1 MSKAYFVL
9 SSLFCPMNETDEF
22 ILDAFKQQGLAN
34 DELIGQINEEV
45 NAIPEGEVHDKDLAF
60 MNILL
65 EKTGMPKEEVLG
77 FLSAE
82 LNMESVD
89 LSQVEVSEDVI
100 SILKPEWAKQYEVMP
115 LGQNE
120 VEAEIT
126 FANPLDPDAIDTL
139 STLLGKSINPK
150 LSYRGDILSAIDEAY
165 GNAEETKLHD
175 FFEGMEGEIEIGDG
189 VRPEDVSE
197 EDAPI
202 IKYVHSVIKDALER
216 RASDIHMEPLE
227 KKFRVRFRIDGKLQE
242 QPDPPKRL
250 QPSIISRTKL
260 MANVSLAEKRVPL
273 DGRINVKVGDKV
285 IDLRVSTLPTVHG
298 ESIVMRILDKE
309 SLSLGLPQLGFFSD
323 DQEVFEDVISMPD
336 GIFLV
341 TGPTGSGKSTTL
353 YSALNAINKPDRK
366 IITVEDPVEYEV
378 AGINQVQVRADVGM
392 TFSAALRAMLRQA
405 PNIVMVGEIRDLETA
420 EIAINAS
427 LTGHMVFSTLHTN
440 DAPSAVSRLVDMG
453 VKPFLVSA
461 SLRAALAQ
469 RLVRSICQN
478 CKQPY
483 SPNSSELAVLGIN
496 EEQAT
501 NANFMN
507 GAGCKNCGDKGY
519 RGRKGVFEIFVVNPE
534 LEEMIYHNV
543 SIVELRKKAREM
555 GMRSMR
561 DDGFR
566 KVLAGVTTL
575 DEVLMVTTEEE

>member
-1 MSKAYFVL
+1 
-9 SSLFCPMNETDEF
+9 MNETDEF

-45 NAIPEGEVHDKDLAF
+45 NAIPDGEAHDKDLAF

-89 LSQVEVSEDVI
+89 LSQVEVSEDII
-100 SILKPEWAKQYEVMP
+100 SILKPEWAKKYEVMP

-120 VEAEIT
+120 FEAEIT

-150 LSYRGDILSAIDEAY
+150 LSYRGDILKAIDDAY
-165 GNAEETKLHD
+165 GNAEETKLND

-250 QPSIISRTKL
+250 QPSILSRTKL

-378 AGINQVQVRADVGM
+378 AGINQVQVRTDVGM

-483 SPNSSELAVLGIN
+483 SPNSSELTVLGIN
-496 EEQAT
+496 EEQAA

-561 DDGFR
+561 NDGFR

>member
-1 MSKAYFVL
+1 
-9 SSLFCPMNETDEF
+9 MNPTDEF
-22 ILDAFKQQGLAN
+22 ILDAFKQQGMLSEEVLA
-34 DELIGQINEEV
+34 EITGEVEAEGESLIGGKEL
-45 NAIPEGEVHDKDLAF
+45 AI
-60 MNILL
+60 MNGVL
-65 EKTGMPKEEVLG
+65 EKTGMPESEVVG
-77 FLSAE
+77 FLASE
-82 LNMESVD
+82 LNMDAVD
-89 LSQVEVSEDVI
+89 LTEVNPTEDI
-100 SILKPEWAKQYEVMP
+100 IALLTPEWARKYEAFP
-115 LGQNE
+115 LGATG
-120 VEAEIT
+120 AEIEIV
-126 FANPLDPDAIDTL
+126 FGNPLDQDGFDNLTH
-139 STLLGKSINPK
+139 LLGKTINPK
-150 LSYRGDILSAIDEAY
+150 VAYRGSVLAAIDEAY
-165 GNAEETKLHD
+165 GAAEDRKMKD
-175 FFEGMEGEIEIGDG
+175 FFGGVGDDDIEIGEG
-189 VRPEDVSE
+189 VNPEDVSE

-202 IKYVHSVIKDALER
+202 IKYVHSVIKDALEM

-227 KKFRVRFRIDGKLQE
+227 KKFRIRFRVDGKLRE
-242 QPDPPKRL
+242 QQDPPKRL

-260 MANVSLAEKRVPL
+260 MAKVSLAEKRVPL
-273 DGRINVKVGDKV
+273 DGRINVKVGEKS

-323 DQEVFEDVISMPD
+323 DQATFEKVITLPD

-353 YSALNAINKPDRK
+353 YSALNVINKPDRK
-366 IITVEDPVEYEV
+366 IITVEDPVEYEL
-378 AGINQVQVRADVGM
+378 AGINQVQVRAEVGM
-392 TFSAALRAMLRQA
+392 TFSAALRSMLRQA

-440 DAPSAVSRLVDMG
+440 DAPSSVSRLVDMG

-478 CKQPY
+478 CKEPY
-483 SPNSSELAVLGIN
+483 TASGNELNILGVS
-496 EEQAT
+496 EEQASSAT
-501 NANFMN
+501 FMH
-507 GAGCKNCGDKGY
+507 GAGCAKCGDSGF
-519 RGRKGVFEIFVVNPE
+519 RGRKGVFEIFVINQE
-534 LEEMIYHNV
+534 IEEMIYHNV

-561 DDGFR
+561 EDGFR

-575 DEVLMVTTEEE
+575 DEVLMVTTAEE

>member
-1 MSKAYFVL
+1 
-9 SSLFCPMNETDEF
+9 MNPTDEF
-22 ILDAFKQQGLAN
+22 VLDAFKAQGLAT
-34 DELIGQINEEV
+34 DELIAEIRTAVDSKPDAEE
-45 NAIPEGEVHDKDLAF
+45 EDKDLAV
-60 MNILL
+60 MNELL
-65 EKTGMPKEEVLG
+65 SRTGLPEEEVAN
-77 FLSAE
+77 FLSTE
-82 LNMESVD
+82 LSMETVD
-89 LSQVEVSEDVI
+89 LSQANPTEEVI
-100 SILKPEWAKQYEVMP
+100 ALLTPELARRYQAFP
-115 LGQNE
+115 LGANG
-120 VEAEIT
+120 AEIEIA
-126 FANPLDPDAIDTL
+126 FGNPLDEQVQQDLEFHLKKTV
-139 STLLGKSINPK
+139 NPRVA
-150 LSYRGDILSAIDEAY
+150 YRGAVLHAIDEAY
-165 GNAEETKLHD
+165 GSAEERKMHD
-175 FFEGMEGEIEIGDG
+175 FFEDIGEEDIEIGDG

-202 IKYVHSVIKDALER
+202 IKYVHSVIKDALEM

-227 KKFRVRFRIDGKLQE
+227 KKFRLRFRVDGKLRE

-273 DGRINVKVGDKV
+273 DGRINVKVGNKV

-298 ESIVMRILDKE
+298 ESIVMRILDKD

-323 DQEVFEDVISMPD
+323 DQSTFEQVITMPD

-353 YSALNAINKPDRK
+353 YSALNEINKPDRK

-440 DAPSAVSRLVDMG
+440 DAPSAVSRLIDMG

-483 SPNSSELAVLGIN
+483 EPSASELSLLGVT
-496 EEQAT
+496 EDQVGS
-501 NANFMN
+501 ANFME
-507 GAGCKNCGDKGY
+507 GAGCEKCGNNGF
-519 RGRKGVFEIFVVNPE
+519 RGRKGVFEIFVVNAE
-534 LEEMIYHNV
+534 IEEMIYHNV

-561 DDGFR
+561 EDGFR
-566 KVLAGVTTL
+566 KVLAGITTL
-575 DEVLMVTTEEE
+575 DEVLMVTTAEE

>member
-1 MSKAYFVL
+1 
-9 SSLFCPMNETDEF
+9 MNPTDEF
-22 ILDAFKQQGLAN
+22 VLDAFKAQGLAT
-34 DELIGQINEEV
+34 DELIAEIRTAVDSKPDEEQQ
-45 NAIPEGEVHDKDLAF
+45 DKDLAV
-60 MNILL
+60 MNELL
-65 EKTGMPKEEVLG
+65 SRTGLPEEEVAN
-77 FLSAE
+77 FLSTE
-82 LNMESVD
+82 LSMETVD
-89 LSQVEVSEDVI
+89 LSQANPTEEVI
-100 SILKPEWAKQYEVMP
+100 ALLTPELARRYQAFP
-115 LGQNE
+115 LGANG
-120 VEAEIT
+120 AEIEIA
-126 FANPLDPDAIDTL
+126 FGNPLDEQVQQDLEFHLKKTV
-139 STLLGKSINPK
+139 NPRVA
-150 LSYRGDILSAIDEAY
+150 YRGAVLHAIDEAY
-165 GNAEETKLHD
+165 GSAEERKMHD
-175 FFEGMEGEIEIGDG
+175 FFEDISEEDIEIGDG

-202 IKYVHSVIKDALER
+202 IKYVHSVIKDALEM

-227 KKFRVRFRIDGKLQE
+227 KKFRLRFRVDGKLRE

-273 DGRINVKVGDKV
+273 DGRINVKVGNKV

-298 ESIVMRILDKE
+298 ESIVMRILDKD

-323 DQEVFEDVISMPD
+323 DQSTFEQVITMPD

-353 YSALNAINKPDRK
+353 YSALNEINKPDRK

-483 SPNSSELAVLGIN
+483 EPSASELSLLGVT
-496 EEQAT
+496 EDQVGS
-501 NANFMN
+501 ANFME
-507 GAGCKNCGDKGY
+507 GAGCEKCGNNGF
-519 RGRKGVFEIFVVNPE
+519 RGRKGVFEIFVVNAE
-534 LEEMIYHNV
+534 IEEMIYHNV

-561 DDGFR
+561 EDGFR
-566 KVLAGVTTL
+566 KVLAGITTL
-575 DEVLMVTTEEE
+575 DEVLMVTTAEE

>member
-1 MSKAYFVL
+1 M
-9 SSLFCPMNETDEF
+9 PMNETDEF
-22 ILDAFKQQGLAN
+22 LLDAFKQQGIASDNLVSEIRS
-34 DELIGQINEEV
+34 ELDSNKEMELQ
-45 NAIPEGEVHDKDLAF
+45 DKEAAF
-60 MNILL
+60 MDSLL
-65 EKTGMPKEEVLG
+65 EKTGMEKSEVLR

-82 LNMESVD
+82 LNMDSID
-89 LSQVEVSEDVI
+89 LSEIDISEETF
-100 SILKPEWAKQYEVMP
+100 SILQPDWAKQYEVVP
-115 LGQNE
+115 LSQNE
-120 VEAEIT
+120 VEAEII
-126 FANPLDPDAIDTL
+126 FANPLDPEAIDTI
-139 STLLGKSINPK
+139 SQLLGKSVNPK
-150 LSYRGDILSAIDEAY
+150 LSYRSDVLALIDEAY
-165 GNAEETKLHD
+165 GNAEETKLND
-175 FFEGMEGEIEIGDG
+175 FFEGMEGDIEIGDG
-189 VRPEDVSE
+189 LRAEDVSE

-202 IKYVHSVIKDALER
+202 IKYVHSVIKDALEN

-273 DGRINVKVGDKV
+273 DGRINVKVGEKV

-323 DQEVFEDVISMPD
+323 DQDTFEHVISMPD

-378 AGINQVQVRADVGM
+378 PGINQVQVRSDVGM

-469 RLVRSICQN
+469 RLVRAICQG
-478 CKQPY
+478 CKEPHT
-483 SPNSSELAVLGIN
+483 PNSSELSILGIN
-496 EEQAT
+496 EEQAS
-501 NANFMN
+501 NASFMI
-507 GAGCKNCGDKGY
+507 GHGCSKCGDKGF
-519 RGRKGVFEIFVVNPE
+519 RGRKGVFEIFVVNPD

-566 KVLAGVTTL
+566 KVLSGVTTL

>member
-1 MSKAYFVL
+1 MNVTEEFLTEAFKDQGLVTQESIEQILAEAKAQTDSENRADNGVEFFNLLLAQLGLSKDEVVNFLGAELSMPTTDLSTLSLTPEVL
-9 SSLFCPMNETDEF
+9 SLLPAEHARFYE
-22 ILDAFKQQGLAN
+22 
-34 DELIGQINEEV
+34 
-45 NAIPEGEVHDKDLAF
+45 AIPLGTDGSSID
-60 MNILL
+60 I
-65 EKTGMPKEEVLG
+65 VLG
-77 FLSAE
+77 
-82 LNMESVD
+82 
-89 LSQVEVSEDVI
+89 
-100 SILKPEWAKQYEVMP
+100 
-115 LGQNE
+115 
-120 VEAEIT
+120 
-126 FANPLDPDAIDTL
+126 NPLDHDTIDNL
-139 STLLGKSINPK
+139 SHLLGKPLNP
-150 LSYRGDILSAIDEAY
+150 SVAYRGDVLDAIHQIYGLDEK
-165 GNAEETKLHD
+165 EKEKD
-175 FFEGMEGEIEIGDG
+175 FFDGLGQGDIEIEDN

-202 IKYVHSVIKDALER
+202 IKFVHSVIKDALEK

-227 KKFRVRFRIDGKLQE
+227 KKFRIRFRIDGKLIE

-250 QPSIISRTKL
+250 QPSILSRTKL

-273 DGRINVKVGDKV
+273 DGRINVKVGQKV

-323 DQEVFEDVISMPD
+323 DQTTFERVINMPD

-378 AGINQVQVRADVGM
+378 PGINQVQVRTEVGM

-469 RLVRSICQN
+469 RLVRAICQN
-478 CKQPY
+478 CKGPY
-483 SPNSSELAVLGIN
+483 EPTSAELAVLGIT
-496 EEQAT
+496 EEQASGAT
-501 NANFMN
+501 FMK
-507 GAGCKNCGDKGY
+507 GAGCGKCGDKGY
-519 RGRKGVFEIFVVNPE
+519 RGRKGVFEIFEVNQE
-534 LEEMIYHNV
+534 IEEMIYNNV
-543 SIVELRKKAREM
+543 SIVELRNKAREM

-561 DDGFR
+561 NDGFR
-566 KVLAGVTTL
+566 KVLAGITTL

>member
-1 MSKAYFVL
+1 
-9 SSLFCPMNETDEF
+9 MNPTDEY
-22 ILDAFKQQGLAN
+22 LLEAFSQQGVVNDAMLAEIRQAV
-34 DELIGQINEEV
+34 DAQSEEEV
-45 NAIPEGEVHDKDLAF
+45 GDKDLSF
-60 MNILL
+60 MNLVL
-65 EKTGMPKEEVLG
+65 EKTGTHETDVVN
-77 FLSAE
+77 FLASE
-82 LNMESVD
+82 LNMEPVD
-89 LSQVEVSEDVI
+89 LAEVNPPEE
-100 SILKPEWAKQYEVMP
+100 ILALLSPEWARQYEAFP
-115 LGQNE
+115 LG
-120 VEAEIT
+120 VSGAEIEIV
-126 FANPLDPDAIDTL
+126 FGNPLDEDGLDNLTH
-139 STLLGKSINPK
+139 LLGKTINPK
-150 LSYRGDILSAIDEAY
+150 IAYRGAVLHAIDEAY
-165 GNAEETKLHD
+165 GTAEDRRMNE
-175 FFEGMEGEIEIGDG
+175 FFDGMDASEIEIGDG
-189 VRPEDVSE
+189 VKPEDVSE

-202 IKYVHSVIKDALER
+202 IKYVHSVIKDALEM

-227 KKFRVRFRIDGKLQE
+227 KKFRIRFRVDGKLQE

-273 DGRINVKVGDKV
+273 DGRINVKVGSKV

-309 SLSLGLPQLGFFSD
+309 SLSLGLPQLGFFTD
-323 DQEVFEDVISMPD
+323 DQEIFEGVITLPD

-353 YSALNAINKPDRK
+353 YSALNAINQPDRK

-469 RLVRSICQN
+469 RLVRSICQS
-478 CKQPY
+478 CKEPHTP
-483 SPNSSELAVLGIN
+483 SPSELSVLGIG
-496 EEQAT
+496 EDQVS
-501 NANFMN
+501 NASFMR
-507 GAGCKNCGDKGY
+507 GAGCEKCGDKGF
-519 RGRKGVFEIFVVNPE
+519 RGRKGVFEIFVVNE
-534 LEEMIYHNV
+534 EIEEMIYHNV
-543 SIVELRKKAREM
+543 SIVELRRKAREM

-561 DDGFR
+561 EDGFR

>member
-1 MSKAYFVL
+1 
-9 SSLFCPMNETDEF
+9 MNPTDEF
-22 ILDAFKQQGLAN
+22 IIDAFKEQGMLS
-34 DELIGQINEEV
+34 EEV
-45 NAIPEGEVHDKDLAF
+45 LAEITAEVEAEGDSVLGGKELAIMNGVLA
-60 MNILL
+60 
-65 EKTGMPKEEVLG
+65 KTGMPESEVVS
-77 FLSAE
+77 FLASE
-82 LNMESVD
+82 LNMDAVD
-89 LSQVEVSEDVI
+89 LAEVNPTEDI
-100 SILKPEWAKQYEVMP
+100 IALLTPEWAREYEAFP
-115 LGQNE
+115 LGATG
-120 VEAEIT
+120 AEIEIV
-126 FANPLDPDAIDTL
+126 FGNPLDQDGFDNLTH
-139 STLLGKSINPK
+139 LLGKTINPK
-150 LSYRGDILSAIDEAY
+150 VAYRGSVLAAIDEAY
-165 GNAEETKLHD
+165 GAAEDRKMKD
-175 FFEGMEGEIEIGDG
+175 FFGEVGDDDIEIGDG
-189 VRPEDVSE
+189 IKPEDVSD

-202 IKYVHSVIKDALER
+202 IKYVHSVIKDALEM

-227 KKFRVRFRIDGKLQE
+227 KKFRIRFRVDGKLRE
-242 QPDPPKRL
+242 QQDPPKRL

-273 DGRINVKVGDKV
+273 DGRINVKVGEKS

-323 DQEVFEDVISMPD
+323 DQSTFEKVIALPD

-353 YSALNAINKPDRK
+353 YSALNVINKPDRK

-378 AGINQVQVRADVGM
+378 AGINQVQVRAEVGM
-392 TFSAALRAMLRQA
+392 TFSAALRSMLRQA

-440 DAPSAVSRLVDMG
+440 DAPSSVSRLIDMG

-483 SPNSSELAVLGIN
+483 EATGNELNILGVSEDQASSAS
-496 EEQAT
+496 
-501 NANFMN
+501 FMH
-507 GAGCKNCGDKGY
+507 GAGCAKCGDSGF
-519 RGRKGVFEIFVVNPE
+519 RGRKGVFEIFVVNQE
-534 LEEMIYHNV
+534 IEEMIYHNV

-555 GMRSMR
+555 GMRTMR
-561 DDGFR
+561 EDGFR

-575 DEVLMVTTEEE
+575 DEVLMVTTAEE

>member
-1 MSKAYFVL
+1 MNATEEFLTEAFKEQGLVTEEMVAEILGEAKVL
-9 SSLFCPMNETDEF
+9 EPALSTGLESLDFMNLLLSRLELSTDEVVGF
-22 ILDAFKQQGLAN
+22 LAA
-34 DELIGQINEEV
+34 ELQVEPIDLSAVNLSEEIT
-45 NAIPEGEVHDKDLAF
+45 NL
-60 MNILL
+60 
-65 EKTGMPKEEVLG
+65 
-77 FLSAE
+77 LSAE
-82 LNMESVD
+82 NARKYEALPLGTDGISVD
-89 LSQVEVSEDVI
+89 L
-100 SILKPEWAKQYEVMP
+100 A
-115 LGQNE
+115 LGD
-120 VEAEIT
+120 
-126 FANPLDPDAIDTL
+126 PLDQDAIDNL
-139 STLLGKSINPK
+139 AHLLGKSVNPR
-150 LSYRGDILSAIDEAY
+150 LAYRGDIIEAIAKTY
-165 GNAEETKLHD
+165 GLDQAEKEKD
-175 FFEGMEGEIEIGDG
+175 FFEGLEGGEIQIEDSA
-189 VRPEDVSE
+189 RPEDVSE

-202 IKYVHSVIKDALER
+202 IKFVHSVIKDALEK

-227 KKFRVRFRIDGKLQE
+227 KKFRIRFRIDGKLIE

-273 DGRINVKVGDKV
+273 DGRINVKVGKKV

-323 DQEVFEDVISMPD
+323 DQSLFEKVINMPD

-353 YSALNAINKPDRK
+353 YSALNVINKPDRK

-378 AGINQVQVRADVGM
+378 PGINQVQVRSEVGM

-478 CKQPY
+478 CKEPYQP
-483 SPNSSELAVLGIN
+483 SSAELSVLGITQD
-496 EEQAT
+496 QA
-501 NANFMN
+501 AGASFMK
-507 GAGCKNCGDKGY
+507 GAGCPSCGDKGY

-534 LEEMIYHNV
+534 IEEMIYNNV
-543 SIVELRKKAREM
+543 SIVELRSKAREM

-561 DDGFR
+561 NDGFR
-566 KVLAGVTTL
+566 KVLAGITTL

>member
-1 MSKAYFVL
+1 
-9 SSLFCPMNETDEF
+9 MNPTDEY
-22 ILDAFKQQGLAN
+22 LLEAFSQQGVVNDAMLAEIRQAV
-34 DELIGQINEEV
+34 DAQSEEEV
-45 NAIPEGEVHDKDLAF
+45 GDKDLSF
-60 MNILL
+60 MNLVL
-65 EKTGMPKEEVLG
+65 EKTGTHETDVVN
-77 FLSAE
+77 FLASE

-89 LSQVEVSEDVI
+89 LAEVNPPEE
-100 SILKPEWAKQYEVMP
+100 ILALLSPEWARQYEAFP
-115 LGQNE
+115 LG
-120 VEAEIT
+120 VSGAEIEIV
-126 FANPLDPDAIDTL
+126 FGNPLDEDGLDNLTH
-139 STLLGKSINPK
+139 LLGKTINPK
-150 LSYRGDILSAIDEAY
+150 IAYRGAVLHAIDEAY
-165 GNAEETKLHD
+165 GTAEDRRMNE
-175 FFEGMEGEIEIGDG
+175 FFDGMDASEIEIGDG
-189 VRPEDVSE
+189 VKPEDVSE

-202 IKYVHSVIKDALER
+202 IKYVHSVIKDALEM

-227 KKFRVRFRIDGKLQE
+227 KKFRIRFRVDGKLQE

-273 DGRINVKVGDKV
+273 DGRINVKVGSKV

-309 SLSLGLPQLGFFSD
+309 SLSLGLPQLGFFTD
-323 DQEVFEDVISMPD
+323 DQEIFEGVITLPD

-353 YSALNAINKPDRK
+353 YSALNAINQPDRK

-469 RLVRSICQN
+469 RLVRSICQS
-478 CKQPY
+478 CKEPHTP
-483 SPNSSELAVLGIN
+483 SPSELSVLGIG
-496 EEQAT
+496 EDQVS
-501 NANFMN
+501 NASFMR
-507 GAGCKNCGDKGY
+507 GAGCEKCGDKGF
-519 RGRKGVFEIFVVNPE
+519 RGRKGVFEIFVVNE
-534 LEEMIYHNV
+534 EIEEMIYHVPINDIFHTEMDV
-543 SIVELRKKAREM
+543 DQMIKPFRYKQLTMWYLCTVPLFHFEL
-555 GMRSMR
+555 
-561 DDGFR
+561 
-566 KVLAGVTTL
+566 L
-575 DEVLMVTTEEE
+575 

>member
-1 MSKAYFVL
+1 
-9 SSLFCPMNETDEF
+9 MNPTDEYLLEAF
-22 ILDAFKQQGLAN
+22 GQHGVVNDAMLAEIRQAV
-34 DELIGQINEEV
+34 DAQSEEEV
-45 NAIPEGEVHDKDLAF
+45 GDKDLSF
-60 MNILL
+60 MNMVL
-65 EKTGMPKEEVLG
+65 EKTGTHETDVVN
-77 FLSAE
+77 FLASE

-89 LSQVEVSEDVI
+89 LAEVNPPQE
-100 SILKPEWAKQYEVMP
+100 ILALLSPEWARQYEAFP
-115 LGQNE
+115 LG
-120 VEAEIT
+120 VSGAEIEIV
-126 FANPLDPDAIDTL
+126 FGNPLDEDGLDNLTH
-139 STLLGKSINPK
+139 LLGKTINPK
-150 LSYRGDILSAIDEAY
+150 IAYRGAVLHAIDEAY
-165 GNAEETKLHD
+165 GTAEDRRMNE
-175 FFEGMEGEIEIGDG
+175 FFEGMDASEIEIGDG
-189 VRPEDVSE
+189 VKPEDVSE

-202 IKYVHSVIKDALER
+202 IKYVHSVIKDALEM

-227 KKFRVRFRIDGKLQE
+227 KKFRIRFRVDGKLQE

-273 DGRINVKVGDKV
+273 DGRINVKVGSKV

-309 SLSLGLPQLGFFSD
+309 SLSLGLPQLGFFTD
-323 DQEVFEDVISMPD
+323 DQEIFEGVITLPD

-353 YSALNAINKPDRK
+353 YSALNAINQPDRK

-469 RLVRSICQN
+469 RLVRSICQS
-478 CKQPY
+478 CKEPHTP
-483 SPNSSELAVLGIN
+483 SPSELSVLGIG
-496 EEQAT
+496 EDQVS
-501 NANFMN
+501 NASFMR
-507 GAGCKNCGDKGY
+507 GAGCEKCGDKGF
-519 RGRKGVFEIFVVNPE
+519 RGRKGVFEIFVVNE
-534 LEEMIYHNV
+534 EIEEMIYHNV
-543 SIVELRKKAREM
+543 SIVELRRKAREM

-561 DDGFR
+561 EDGFR

>member
-1 MSKAYFVL
+1 
-9 SSLFCPMNETDEF
+9 MNETDEF
-22 ILDAFKQQGLAN
+22 IIDAFKQQGLAS
-34 DELIGQINEEV
+34 DELIAAITAEINAEPESEV
-45 NAIPEGEVHDKDLAF
+45 GDKDLAL
-60 MNILL
+60 MNSLM
-65 EKTGMPKEEVLG
+65 ERTGMPKQEIINY
-77 FLSAE
+77 LSNE
-82 LNMESVD
+82 LNMEAVD
-89 LSQVEVSEDVI
+89 LEQMNLPDETLQIV
-100 SILKPEWAKQYEVMP
+100 KPEWARKYEVVPIGENGM
-115 LGQNE
+115 
-120 VEAEIT
+120 EIEMV
-126 FANPLDPDAIDTL
+126 FANPLDHDALDNL
-139 STLLGKSINPK
+139 SHLIGKSINPK
-150 LSYRGDILSAIDEAY
+150 FSYRGDVLAMIEQSY
-165 GNAEETKLHD
+165 GNGEESKLND
-175 FFEGMEGEIEIGDG
+175 FFEGMEGGDIEIGDG
-189 VRPEDVSE
+189 VKPEDVSE

-273 DGRINVKVGDKV
+273 DGRINVKVGDKY

-323 DQEVFEDVISMPD
+323 DQETFEQVISMPD

-378 AGINQVQVRADVGM
+378 AGINQVQVRSDVGM

-483 SPNSSELAVLGIN
+483 EPNASELSILGIN
-496 EEQAT
+496 EQQASS
-501 NANFMN
+501 ASFMN
-507 GAGCKNCGDKGY
+507 GAGCAKCSDKGF
-519 RGRKGVFEIFVVNPE
+519 RGRKGVFEIFVVNSE
-534 LEEMIYHNV
+534 IEEMIYHNV

-561 DDGFR
+561 EDGYR

>member
-1 MSKAYFVL
+1 MNVTEEFLTEAFKDQGLVTQESIEQILAEAKAQTDSENRADDGVEFFNLLLAQLGLSKDEVVNFLGAELSMPTTDLSTLSLTPEVL
-9 SSLFCPMNETDEF
+9 SLLPAEHARFYE
-22 ILDAFKQQGLAN
+22 
-34 DELIGQINEEV
+34 
-45 NAIPEGEVHDKDLAF
+45 AIPLGTDGSSID
-60 MNILL
+60 I
-65 EKTGMPKEEVLG
+65 VLG
-77 FLSAE
+77 
-82 LNMESVD
+82 
-89 LSQVEVSEDVI
+89 
-100 SILKPEWAKQYEVMP
+100 
-115 LGQNE
+115 
-120 VEAEIT
+120 
-126 FANPLDPDAIDTL
+126 NPLDHDTIDNL
-139 STLLGKSINPK
+139 SHLLGKPLNP
-150 LSYRGDILSAIDEAY
+150 SVAYRGDVLDAIHKIYGLDEK
-165 GNAEETKLHD
+165 EKEKD
-175 FFEGMEGEIEIGDG
+175 FFDGLGQGDIEIEDN

-202 IKYVHSVIKDALER
+202 IKFVHSVIKDALEK

-227 KKFRVRFRIDGKLQE
+227 KKFRIRFRIDGKLIE

-250 QPSIISRTKL
+250 QPSILSRTKL

-273 DGRINVKVGDKV
+273 DGRINVKVGQKV

-323 DQEVFEDVISMPD
+323 DQTTFERVINMPD

-378 AGINQVQVRADVGM
+378 PGINQVQVRTEVGM

-469 RLVRSICQN
+469 RLVRAICQN
-478 CKQPY
+478 CKGPY
-483 SPNSSELAVLGIN
+483 EPTSAELAVLGIT
-496 EEQAT
+496 EEQASGAT
-501 NANFMN
+501 FMK
-507 GAGCKNCGDKGY
+507 GAGCGKCGDKGY
-519 RGRKGVFEIFVVNPE
+519 RGRKGVFEIFEVNQE
-534 LEEMIYHNV
+534 IEEMIYNNV
-543 SIVELRKKAREM
+543 SIVELRNKAREM

-561 DDGFR
+561 NDGFR
-566 KVLAGVTTL
+566 KVLAGITTL

>member
-1 MSKAYFVL
+1 MNATEEFLTEAFKDQGLVTQESIEQILAEAKAQTDSENRADDGVEFFNLLLAQLGLSKDEVVNFLGAELSMPTTDLSTLSLTPEVL
-9 SSLFCPMNETDEF
+9 SLLPAEHARFYE
-22 ILDAFKQQGLAN
+22 
-34 DELIGQINEEV
+34 
-45 NAIPEGEVHDKDLAF
+45 AIPLGTDGSSID
-60 MNILL
+60 I
-65 EKTGMPKEEVLG
+65 VLG
-77 FLSAE
+77 
-82 LNMESVD
+82 
-89 LSQVEVSEDVI
+89 
-100 SILKPEWAKQYEVMP
+100 
-115 LGQNE
+115 
-120 VEAEIT
+120 
-126 FANPLDPDAIDTL
+126 NPLDHDTIDNL
-139 STLLGKSINPK
+139 SHLLGKPLNP
-150 LSYRGDILSAIDEAY
+150 SVAYRGDVLDAIHQIYGLDEK
-165 GNAEETKLHD
+165 EKEKD
-175 FFEGMEGEIEIGDG
+175 FFDGLGQGDIEIEDN

-202 IKYVHSVIKDALER
+202 IKFVHSVIKDALEK

-227 KKFRVRFRIDGKLQE
+227 KKFRIRFRIDGKLIE

-250 QPSIISRTKL
+250 QPSILSRTKL

-273 DGRINVKVGDKV
+273 DGRINVKVGQKV

-323 DQEVFEDVISMPD
+323 DQTTFERVINMPD

-378 AGINQVQVRADVGM
+378 PGINQVQVRTEVGM

-469 RLVRSICQN
+469 RLVRAICQN
-478 CKQPY
+478 CKGPY
-483 SPNSSELAVLGIN
+483 EPTSAELAVLGIT
-496 EEQAT
+496 EEQASGAT
-501 NANFMN
+501 FMK
-507 GAGCKNCGDKGY
+507 GAGCGKCGDKGY
-519 RGRKGVFEIFVVNPE
+519 RGRKGVFEIFEVNQE
-534 LEEMIYHNV
+534 IEEMIYNNV
-543 SIVELRKKAREM
+543 SIVELRNKAREM

-561 DDGFR
+561 NDGFR
-566 KVLAGVTTL
+566 KVLAGITTL

>member
-1 MSKAYFVL
+1 VA
-9 SSLFCPMNETDEF
+9 
-22 ILDAFKQQGLAN
+22 
-34 DELIGQINEEV
+34 
-45 NAIPEGEVHDKDLAF
+45 
-60 MNILL
+60 
-65 EKTGMPKEEVLG
+65 
-77 FLSAE
+77 
-82 LNMESVD
+82 
-89 LSQVEVSEDVI
+89 
-100 SILKPEWAKQYEVMP
+100 
-115 LGQNE
+115 
-120 VEAEIT
+120 
-126 FANPLDPDAIDTL
+126 
-139 STLLGKSINPK
+139 
-150 LSYRGDILSAIDEAY
+150 YRGDVLDAIHQLY
-165 GNAEETKLHD
+165 GLGEEEKEKD
-175 FFEGMEGEIEIGDG
+175 FLDGLGQGDIEIEDN

-202 IKYVHSVIKDALER
+202 IRFVHSVIKDALEK

-227 KKFRVRFRIDGKLQE
+227 NKFRIRFRIDGKLIE

-250 QPSIISRTKL
+250 QPSILSRTKL

-273 DGRINVKVGDKV
+273 DGRINVKVGQKV

-323 DQEVFEDVISMPD
+323 DQTVFEKVINMPD

-378 AGINQVQVRADVGM
+378 PGINQVQVRTEVGM

-469 RLVRSICQN
+469 RLVRAICQN
-478 CKQPY
+478 CKEPYQPTA
-483 SPNSSELAVLGIN
+483 SELSVLGIT
-496 EEQAT
+496 EEQASG
-501 NANFMN
+501 ASFMK
-507 GAGCKNCGDKGY
+507 GSGCPKCGDKGY
-519 RGRKGVFEIFVVNPE
+519 RGRKGVFEIFVVNQE
-534 LEEMIYHNV
+534 IEEMIYNNV
-543 SIVELRKKAREM
+543 SIVELRRKAREM

-561 DDGFR
+561 NDGFR
-566 KVLAGVTTL
+566 KVLAGITTL

>member
-1 MSKAYFVL
+1 
-9 SSLFCPMNETDEF
+9 MNLTDEF
-22 ILDAFKQQGLAN
+22 ILDAFKQQGLLSEEVLN
-34 DELIGQINEEV
+34 EIINEVGEQS
-45 NAIPEGEVHDKDLAF
+45 EGEVGDKELAI
-60 MNILL
+60 MNGVLA
-65 EKTGMPKEEVLG
+65 KTGMPVQEVVN
-77 FLSAE
+77 FVATE
-82 LNMESVD
+82 MNMDAVD
-89 LSQVEVSEDVI
+89 LDHVNPGEEI
-100 SILKPEWAKQYEVMP
+100 INLLTAEWAREYEAFPIGVS
-115 LGQNE
+115 G
-120 VEAEIT
+120 AEIEIV
-126 FANPLDPDAIDTL
+126 FGNPLDQDGFDNLTH
-139 STLLGKSINPK
+139 LLGKTINPK
-150 LSYRGDILSAIDEAY
+150 VAYRGSVLAAIDEAY
-165 GNAEETKLHD
+165 GAAEDRKMQD
-175 FFEGMEGEIEIGDG
+175 FFGGLGEDEIEIGDG
-189 VRPEDVSE
+189 VKPEDISE

-202 IKYVHSVIKDALER
+202 IKYVHSVIKDALEM

-227 KKFRVRFRIDGKLQE
+227 KKFRIRFRVDGKLRE

-273 DGRINVKVGDKV
+273 DGRINVKVGEKV

-323 DQEVFEDVISMPD
+323 DQSTFENVISLPD

-353 YSALNAINKPDRK
+353 YSALNVINKPDKK

-378 AGINQVQVRADVGM
+378 AGINQVQVRTEVGM
-392 TFSAALRAMLRQA
+392 TFSAALRSMLRQA

-440 DAPSAVSRLVDMG
+440 DAPSSVSRLIDMG

-483 SPNSSELAVLGIN
+483 TPSANELSILEVSED
-496 EEQAT
+496 QAKT
-501 NANFMN
+501 SGFMH
-507 GAGCKNCGDKGY
+507 GAGCPKCGESGF
-519 RGRKGVFEIFVVNPE
+519 RGRKGVFEIFVVNQE
-534 LEEMIYHNV
+534 IEEMIYNNV

-561 DDGFR
+561 EDGFR

-575 DEVLMVTTEEE
+575 EEVLMVTTAEE

>member
-1 MSKAYFVL
+1 
-9 SSLFCPMNETDEF
+9 MNPTDEF
-22 ILDAFKQQGLAN
+22 ILDAFKQQGILSDEALAEITAEVESQGN
-34 DELIGQINEEV
+34 GLIGGKEL
-45 NAIPEGEVHDKDLAF
+45 AI
-60 MNILL
+60 MNGVL
-65 EKTGMPKEEVLG
+65 EKTGMPEDEVVN
-77 FLSAE
+77 FLAGE
-82 LNMESVD
+82 LNMDAVD
-89 LSQVEVSEDVI
+89 LSTLNPTEEVI
-100 SILKPEWAKQYEVMP
+100 SILTPEWARKYEAFP
-115 LGQNE
+115 IG
-120 VEAEIT
+120 ATGSEIEIV
-126 FANPLDPDAIDTL
+126 FGNPLDQDGYDNLTH
-139 STLLGKSINPK
+139 LLGKMINPK
-150 LSYRGDILSAIDEAY
+150 VAYRGTVLAAIDEAY
-165 GNAEETKLHD
+165 GAAEDRKMED
-175 FFEGMEGEIEIGDG
+175 FFGNAGSDDIEIGDG
-189 VRPEDVSE
+189 VKPEDVSE

-202 IKYVHSVIKDALER
+202 IKYVHSVIKDALDS

-227 KKFRVRFRIDGKLQE
+227 KKFRIRFRIDGKLRE
-242 QPDPPKRL
+242 QQDPPKRL

-273 DGRINVKVGDKV
+273 DGRINVKVGDKS

-323 DQEVFEDVISMPD
+323 DQTTFESVIGLPD

-353 YSALNAINKPDRK
+353 YSALNVINTPDRK

-378 AGINQVQVRADVGM
+378 AGINQVQVRTEVGM
-392 TFSAALRAMLRQA
+392 TFSAALRSMLRQA

-440 DAPSAVSRLVDMG
+440 DAPSSVSRLIDMG

-478 CKQPY
+478 CKEPY
-483 SPNSSELAVLGIN
+483 TPSANELSILGVS
-496 EEQAT
+496 EEQASSAT
-501 NANFMN
+501 FMH
-507 GAGCKNCGDKGY
+507 GAGCDRCGDSGF
-519 RGRKGVFEIFVVNPE
+519 RGRKGVFEIFVVNQE
-534 LEEMIYHNV
+534 IEEMIYHNV
-543 SIVELRKKAREM
+543 SIVELRKKSREM
-555 GMRSMR
+555 GMRTMR
-561 DDGFR
+561 EDGFR

-575 DEVLMVTTEEE
+575 DEVLMVTTAED

>member
-1 MSKAYFVL
+1 
-9 SSLFCPMNETDEF
+9 MNETDEF
-22 ILDAFKQQGLAN
+22 LLDAFKQQGIASDDLVSEIRS
-34 DELIGQINEEV
+34 ELDSNKEMELQ
-45 NAIPEGEVHDKDLAF
+45 DKEAAF
-60 MNILL
+60 MDSLL
-65 EKTGMPKEEVLG
+65 EKTGMEKSEVLR

-82 LNMESVD
+82 LNMDSID
-89 LSQVEVSEDVI
+89 LSEIDISEETF
-100 SILKPEWAKQYEVMP
+100 SILQPDWAKQYEVVP
-115 LGQNE
+115 LSQNE
-120 VEAEIT
+120 FEAEII
-126 FANPLDPDAIDTL
+126 FANPLDPEAIDTI
-139 STLLGKSINPK
+139 SQLLGKSVNPK
-150 LSYRGDILSAIDEAY
+150 LSYRSDVLALINEAY
-165 GNAEETKLHD
+165 GNAEETKLND
-175 FFEGMEGEIEIGDG
+175 FFEGMEGDIEIGDG
-189 VRPEDVSE
+189 LRAEDVSE

-202 IKYVHSVIKDALER
+202 IKYVHSVIKDALEN

-273 DGRINVKVGDKV
+273 DGRINVKVGEKV

-323 DQEVFEDVISMPD
+323 DQDTFEHVISMPD

-378 AGINQVQVRADVGM
+378 PGINQVQVRSDVGM

-469 RLVRSICQN
+469 RLVRAICQG
-478 CKQPY
+478 CKEPHI
-483 SPNSSELAVLGIN
+483 PNSSELSILGIN
-496 EEQAT
+496 EEQAS
-501 NANFMN
+501 NASFMI
-507 GAGCKNCGDKGY
+507 GHGCSKCGDKGF
-519 RGRKGVFEIFVVNPE
+519 RGRKGVFEIFVVNPD

-566 KVLAGVTTL
+566 KVLSGVTTL

>member
-1 MSKAYFVL
+1 
-9 SSLFCPMNETDEF
+9 MNETDEL
-22 ILDAFKQQGLAN
+22 ILDAFKQQSLV
-34 DELIGQINEEV
+34 DDKLIGEIQAEINS
-45 NAIPEGEVHDKDLAF
+45 IPESEVTDRDAVF
-60 MNILL
+60 MDTLL
-65 EKTGMPKEEVLG
+65 EKTGMPKAEIINY
-77 FLSAE
+77 LSGE
-82 LNMESVD
+82 LNMEAID
-89 LSQVEVSEDVI
+89 LSDAQLPEETLSLI
-100 SILKPEWAKQYEVMP
+100 KPEWARQYEVVP
-115 LGQNE
+115 IGQNGMELE
-120 VEAEIT
+120 VV
-126 FANPLDPDAIDTL
+126 FANPLDQDSLDNL
-139 STLLGKSINPK
+139 SHLLGKSINPK
-150 LSYRGDILSAIDEAY
+150 FSYRSDVLAAIEEAY
-165 GNAEETKLHD
+165 GNAEENKLND
-175 FFEGMEGEIEIGDG
+175 FFEGMEGEDIEIGDG
-189 VRPEDVSE
+189 VNPEDVSE

-202 IKYVHSVIKDALER
+202 IKYVHSVIKDALEK

-323 DQEVFEDVISMPD
+323 DQEVFEQVISMPD

-378 AGINQVQVRADVGM
+378 AGINQVQVRSDVGM

-405 PNIVMVGEIRDLETA
+405 PNIVMVGETRDLETA

-478 CKQPY
+478 CKQPHT
-483 SPNSSELAVLGIN
+483 PTSSELSILGIT
-496 EEQAT
+496 EAQASS
-501 NANFMN
+501 ASFMN
-507 GAGCKNCGDKGY
+507 GAGCPKCGDKGF
-519 RGRKGVFEIFVVNPE
+519 RGRKGVFEIFVVNSE

-561 DDGFR
+561 NDGFR

-575 DEVLMVTTEEE
+575 DEVLMVTTDEE

>member
-1 MSKAYFVL
+1 
-9 SSLFCPMNETDEF
+9 MNPTDEF
-22 ILDAFKQQGLAN
+22 ILDAFKEQGILSDEALAEITAEVESQGN
-34 DELIGQINEEV
+34 SLIGDKEV
-45 NAIPEGEVHDKDLAF
+45 AI
-60 MNILL
+60 MNGVL
-65 EKTGMPKEEVLG
+65 EKTGMPEAEVVN
-77 FLSAE
+77 FLAGE
-82 LNMESVD
+82 LNMDAVD
-89 LSQVEVSEDVI
+89 LSTLNPTEEIV
-100 SILKPEWAKQYEVMP
+100 SILTPEWARKYEAFP
-115 LGQNE
+115 IG
-120 VEAEIT
+120 ATGSEIEIV
-126 FANPLDPDAIDTL
+126 FGNPLDQDGYDNLTH
-139 STLLGKSINPK
+139 LLGKMINPRVA
-150 LSYRGDILSAIDEAY
+150 YRGTVLAAIDEAY
-165 GNAEETKLHD
+165 GAAEDRKMED
-175 FFEGMEGEIEIGDG
+175 FFGNAGADDIEIGDG
-189 VRPEDVSE
+189 VKPEDVSE

-202 IKYVHSVIKDALER
+202 IKYVHSVIKDALDS

-227 KKFRVRFRIDGKLQE
+227 KKFRIRFRIDGKLRE

-273 DGRINVKVGDKV
+273 DGRINVKVGEKS

-323 DQEVFEDVISMPD
+323 GQTTFESVIGLPD

-353 YSALNAINKPDRK
+353 YSALNVINTPDRK

-378 AGINQVQVRADVGM
+378 AGINQVQVRTEVGM
-392 TFSAALRAMLRQA
+392 TFSAALRSMLRQA

-440 DAPSAVSRLVDMG
+440 DAPSSVSRLIDMG

-461 SLRAALAQ
+461 SLRSALAQ

-478 CKQPY
+478 CKEPY
-483 SPNSSELAVLGIN
+483 TPSANELSILGVS
-496 EEQAT
+496 EEQASSAT
-501 NANFMN
+501 FMH
-507 GAGCKNCGDKGY
+507 GAGCDKCGESGF
-519 RGRKGVFEIFVVNPE
+519 RGRKGVFEIFVVNQE
-534 LEEMIYHNV
+534 IEEMIYHNV
-543 SIVELRKKAREM
+543 SIVELRKKSREM
-555 GMRSMR
+555 GMRTMR
-561 DDGFR
+561 EDGFR

-575 DEVLMVTTEEE
+575 DEVLMVTTAED

>member
-1 MSKAYFVL
+1 
-9 SSLFCPMNETDEF
+9 MNETDEF
-22 ILDAFKQQGLAN
+22 IIDAFKQQGLAT
-34 DELIGQINEEV
+34 DELIAEIKAEIEAEPDNEV
-45 NAIPEGEVHDKDLAF
+45 GDRDLAL
-60 MNILL
+60 MNSLM
-65 EKTGMPKEEVLG
+65 ERTGMPKQEIINY
-77 FLSAE
+77 LSNE
-82 LNMESVD
+82 LNMEAID
-89 LSQVEVSEDVI
+89 LEQI
-100 SILKPEWAKQYEVMP
+100 SLPDEILRLVKPEWARQYEVIP
-115 LGQNE
+115 LGENGTE
-120 VEAEIT
+120 VEMV
-126 FANPLDPDAIDTL
+126 FANPLDHDSLDNL
-139 STLLGKSINPK
+139 SHLLGKSINLK
-150 LSYRGDILSAIDEAY
+150 FSYRGDVLAMIEQAY
-165 GNAEETKLHD
+165 GNGEEAKLND
-175 FFEGMEGEIEIGDG
+175 FFEGMEGENIEIGDG
-189 VRPEDVSE
+189 VKKEDVSE

-227 KKFRVRFRIDGKLQE
+227 KKFRVRFRVDGKLQE

-250 QPSIISRTKL
+250 QPSILSRTKL
-260 MANVSLAEKRVPL
+260 MANVSLAEKRVPQ
-273 DGRINVKVGDKV
+273 DGRINVKVGDKY

-323 DQEVFEDVISMPD
+323 DQETFEQVISMPD

-378 AGINQVQVRADVGM
+378 PGINQVQVRADVGM

-483 SPNSSELAVLGIN
+483 TPNASELSILGIT
-496 EEQAT
+496 EEQANNT
-501 NANFMN
+501 NFMS
-507 GAGCKNCGDKGY
+507 GAGCAKCSDKGF
-519 RGRKGVFEIFVVNPE
+519 RGRKGVFEIFVVNSE
-534 LEEMIYHNV
+534 IEEMIYHNV

-561 DDGFR
+561 EDGFR

-575 DEVLMVTTEEE
+575 DEVLMVTTAEE

>member
-1 MSKAYFVL
+1 
-9 SSLFCPMNETDEF
+9 MNPTDEF
-22 ILDAFKQQGLAN
+22 IIDAFKEQGMLS
-34 DELIGQINEEV
+34 EEV
-45 NAIPEGEVHDKDLAF
+45 LAEITAEVEAEGESVLGGKELAI
-60 MNILL
+60 MNGVLA
-65 EKTGMPKEEVLG
+65 KTGMPESEVVS
-77 FLSAE
+77 FLASE
-82 LNMESVD
+82 LNMDAVD
-89 LSQVEVSEDVI
+89 LAEVNPTEDI
-100 SILKPEWAKQYEVMP
+100 IALLTPEWAREYEAFP
-115 LGQNE
+115 LGATG
-120 VEAEIT
+120 AEIEIV
-126 FANPLDPDAIDTL
+126 FGNPLDQDGFDNLTH
-139 STLLGKSINPK
+139 LLGKTINPK
-150 LSYRGDILSAIDEAY
+150 VAYRGSVLAAIDEAY
-165 GNAEETKLHD
+165 GAAEDRKMKD
-175 FFEGMEGEIEIGDG
+175 FFGEVGDDDIEIGDG
-189 VRPEDVSE
+189 IKPEDVSDA
-197 EDAPI
+197 DAPI
-202 IKYVHSVIKDALER
+202 IKYVHSVIKDALEM

-227 KKFRVRFRIDGKLQE
+227 KKFRIRFRVDGKLRE
-242 QPDPPKRL
+242 QQDPPKRL

-273 DGRINVKVGDKV
+273 DGRINVKVGEKS

-323 DQEVFEDVISMPD
+323 DQSTFEKVIALPD

-353 YSALNAINKPDRK
+353 YSALNVINKPDRK

-378 AGINQVQVRADVGM
+378 AGINQVQVRAEVGM
-392 TFSAALRAMLRQA
+392 TFSAALRSMLRQA

-440 DAPSAVSRLVDMG
+440 DAPSSVSRLIDMG

-478 CKQPY
+478 CKEPY
-483 SPNSSELAVLGIN
+483 EATGNELNILGVSEDQASSAS
-496 EEQAT
+496 
-501 NANFMN
+501 FMH
-507 GAGCKNCGDKGY
+507 GAGCAKCGDSGF
-519 RGRKGVFEIFVVNPE
+519 RGRKGVFEIFVVNQE
-534 LEEMIYHNV
+534 IEEMIYHNV

-555 GMRSMR
+555 GMRTMR
-561 DDGFR
+561 EDGFR

-575 DEVLMVTTEEE
+575 DEVLMVTTAEE

>member
-1 MSKAYFVL
+1 
-9 SSLFCPMNETDEF
+9 MNATEEYLTE
-22 ILDAFKQQGLAN
+22 AFKDQGLVSE
-34 DELIGQINEEV
+34 ELIDQTLEEV
-45 NAIPEGEVHDKDLAF
+45 KNFEPAESSGDDGLDF
-60 MNILL
+60 MNLL
-65 EKTGMPKEEVLG
+65 LSKLELPTEEVVN

-82 LNMESVD
+82 LSMDPIDLSLINPTAEILTLLTPEQARLYEAIPVDMDGTSVD
-89 LSQVEVSEDVI
+89 LV
-100 SILKPEWAKQYEVMP
+100 
-115 LGQNE
+115 LG
-120 VEAEIT
+120 
-126 FANPLDPDAIDTL
+126 NPLDQDGIDNL
-139 STLLGKSINPK
+139 GHILGKSINPRIA
-150 LSYRGDILSAIDEAY
+150 YRGDVLEALHQLYGLSENEKEK
-165 GNAEETKLHD
+165 G
-175 FFEGMEGEIEIGDG
+175 FFEGLGDEDIKIEDS

-202 IKYVHSVIKDALER
+202 IKFVHSVIKDALEK

-227 KKFRVRFRIDGKLQE
+227 KKFRIRFRIDGKLIE

-250 QPSIISRTKL
+250 QPAILSRTKL

-273 DGRINVKVGDKV
+273 DGRINVTVGEKV

-323 DQEVFEDVISMPD
+323 DQNVFEKVINMPD

-353 YSALNAINKPDRK
+353 YSALHAINKPDRK

-378 AGINQVQVRADVGM
+378 PGINQVQVRTEVGM

-469 RLVRSICQN
+469 RLVRAICQN
-478 CKQPY
+478 CKAPY
-483 SPNSSELAVLGIN
+483 QPNSAELAVLGIN
-496 EEQAT
+496 EEQA
-501 NANFMN
+501 ADASFMK
-507 GAGCKNCGDKGY
+507 GAGCAKCGEKGY
-519 RGRKGVFEIFVVNPE
+519 RGRKGVFEIFVVGSE
-534 LEEMIYHNV
+534 IEEMIYNNV
-543 SIVELRKKAREM
+543 SIVELRTKAREM

-561 DDGFR
+561 SDGFR
-566 KVLAGVTTL
+566 KVLAGITTL

>member
-1 MSKAYFVL
+1 MNATEEFLTEAFIEQGLVTRESIEELLNDTQEISSGSVDGSQSSVFMNLLLETLGL
-9 SSLFCPMNETDEF
+9 SS
-22 ILDAFKQQGLAN
+22 
-34 DELIGQINEEV
+34 EEV
-45 NAIPEGEVHDKDLAF
+45 VN
-60 MNILL
+60 
-65 EKTGMPKEEVLG
+65 

-82 LNMESVD
+82 LNMDSIDMALVNPTSEI
-89 LSQVEVSEDVI
+89 LS
-100 SILKPEWAKQYEVMP
+100 LLTPENARRYEAVP
-115 LGQNE
+115 LGTDGTT
-120 VEAEIT
+120 VDVVLG
-126 FANPLDPDAIDTL
+126 NPIDQDAIENL
-139 STLLGKSINPK
+139 EHLLAKPINPK
-150 LSYRGDILSAIDEAY
+150 IAYRESVLDKIAQVYGFDQEAK
-165 GNAEETKLHD
+165 EKE
-175 FFEGMEGEIEIGDG
+175 FFEGFDGEVQIEDNT
-189 VRPEDVSE
+189 RSEDISE

-202 IKYVHSVIKDALER
+202 IRFVHSVIKEALEK

-227 KKFRVRFRIDGKLQE
+227 KKFRIRYRIDGKLIE

-273 DGRINVKVGDKV
+273 DGRINVKVGEKV

-323 DQEVFEDVISMPD
+323 DQSIFEKVINLPD

-378 AGINQVQVRADVGM
+378 PGINQVQVRADVGM

-469 RLVRSICQN
+469 RLVRSICQS
-478 CKQPY
+478 CKQPHE
-483 SPNSSELAVLGIN
+483 PTGAELSVLGLTA
-496 EEQAT
+496 EQAEG
-501 NANFMN
+501 ASFME
-507 GAGCKNCGDKGY
+507 GAGCLKCGDKGF
-519 RGRKGVFEIFVVNPE
+519 RGRKGVFEIFQVNSE
-534 LEEMIYHNV
+534 IEEMIYNNV
-543 SIVELRKKAREM
+543 SVVELRGKAREM

-561 DDGFR
+561 SDGFR
-566 KVLAGVTTL
+566 KVLAGITTL

>member
-1 MSKAYFVL
+1 ML
-9 SSLFCPMNETDEF
+9 S
-22 ILDAFKQQGLAN
+22 
-34 DELIGQINEEV
+34 EEV
-45 NAIPEGEVHDKDLAF
+45 LAEITAEVEAEGESVLGGKELAI
-60 MNILL
+60 MNGVLA
-65 EKTGMPKEEVLG
+65 KTGMPESEVVS
-77 FLSAE
+77 FLASE
-82 LNMESVD
+82 LNMDAVD
-89 LSQVEVSEDVI
+89 LAEVNPTEDI
-100 SILKPEWAKQYEVMP
+100 IALLTPEWAREYEAFP
-115 LGQNE
+115 LGATG
-120 VEAEIT
+120 AEIEIV
-126 FANPLDPDAIDTL
+126 FGNPLDQDGFDNLTH
-139 STLLGKSINPK
+139 LLGKTINPK
-150 LSYRGDILSAIDEAY
+150 VAYRGSVLAAIDEAY
-165 GNAEETKLHD
+165 GAAEDRKMKD
-175 FFEGMEGEIEIGDG
+175 FFGEVGDDDIEIGDG
-189 VRPEDVSE
+189 IKPEDVSD

-202 IKYVHSVIKDALER
+202 IKYVHSVIKDALEM

-227 KKFRVRFRIDGKLQE
+227 KKFRIRFRVDGKLRE
-242 QPDPPKRL
+242 QQDPPKRL

-273 DGRINVKVGDKV
+273 DGRINVKVGEKS

-323 DQEVFEDVISMPD
+323 DQSTFEKVIALPD

-353 YSALNAINKPDRK
+353 YSALNVINKPDRK

-378 AGINQVQVRADVGM
+378 AGINQVQVRAEVGM
-392 TFSAALRAMLRQA
+392 TFSAALRSMLRQA

-440 DAPSAVSRLVDMG
+440 DAPSSVSRLSEILW
-453 VKPFLVSA
+453 KPFLVSA

-478 CKQPY
+478 CKEPY
-483 SPNSSELAVLGIN
+483 EATGNELNILGVSEDQASSAS
-496 EEQAT
+496 
-501 NANFMN
+501 FMH
-507 GAGCKNCGDKGY
+507 GAGCAKCGDSGF
-519 RGRKGVFEIFVVNPE
+519 RGRKGVFEIFVVNQE
-534 LEEMIYHNV
+534 IEEMIYHNV

-555 GMRSMR
+555 GMRTMR
-561 DDGFR
+561 EDGFR

-575 DEVLMVTTEEE
+575 DEVLMVTTAEE